1 MPAARVLA
9 LACAAALLLSACG
22 NKGDLVLPPT
32 KPAKPQTTTPTPPP
46 DTTSKPATS
55 P

>member
-1 MPAARVLA
+1 MSAARTIA
-9 LACAAALLLSACG
+9 IACAVALLLSACG

-32 KPAKPQTTTPTPPP
+32 KPAKPQTAPTPPA

-55 P
+55 S

>member
-1 MPAARVLA
+1 MKRNTFFLAAI
-9 LACAAALLLSACG
+9 CAALVLSACG

-32 KPAKPQTTTPTPPP
+32 KPAKPQTTPPP
-46 DTTSKPATS
+46 DTAPKPATS